1 MRMRG
6 PFDDPEVA
14 RAMAE
19 AGVVHTPGMADEL
32 MRELAPLLAADGI
45 DVNNTEGLD
54 LETLQ
59 AALDRAV
66 KRRNLELST
75 PTGVRR
81 GAACVVL
88 LVAVG
93 AISDGE
99 QLLAESLVW
108 AVQPEPSDPDE
119 PSVANVIGVAMGKLD
134 EWFTDPELERGL
146 MGVRVPETLPG
157 GVRAA
162 IDILALARKGRAFAS
177 IDALIRRHRGLKVI
191 EGATLA
197 IAAALMALAASTN
210 ETAKKVGVRLL
221 IES

>member
-1 MRMRG
+1 M
-6 PFDDPEVA
+6 
-14 RAMAE
+14 
-19 AGVVHTPGMADEL
+19 VHTPGMADQL

-45 DVNNTEGLD
+45 DLNNPEGLD

-66 KRRNLELST
+66 ERRNLELST

-88 LVAVG
+88 LMAVG

-108 AVQPEPSDPDE
+108 AVRPEPSDPDE

-134 EWFTDPELERGL
+134 EWFTDPELERAL
-146 MGVRVPETLPG
+146 IEVRVPETLPG

-162 IDILALARKGRAFAS
+162 VDILVLARKGRAFAS
-177 IDALIRRHRGLKVI
+177 IDALISRHRGLKVI

-197 IAAALMALAASTN
+197 IAAALMALATSAH
-210 ETAKKVGVRLL
+210 ETVTKVGVRLL
-221 IES
+221 IDS